1 MAKRNIDNLY
11 CIFDLSI
18 CKAMHLSK
26 PIATRVIL
34 AYDRNENIKKI
45 MILDKSIT
53 QAMSSRL
60 SSWLEDNVEIDD
72 ILYHLRSEE
81 IDIDELKKAANY

>member
-1 MAKRNIDNLY
+1 MAKRNVDNLY

-26 PIATRVIL
+26 PISTRVIL
-34 AYDRNENIKKI
+34 AYDKNENVKKI

-72 ILYHLRSEE
+72 ILYHIRLEE
-81 IDIDELKKAANY
+81 IDIDELKKASNY

>member
-1 MAKRNIDNLY
+1 MAKRNVDNLY

-26 PIATRVIL
+26 PISTRVIF

-60 SSWLEDNVEIDD
+60 SSWLENNVEIDD
-72 ILYHLRSEE
+72 ILYHIRSEE
-81 IDIDELKKAANY
+81 IDIDELKKASNY

>member
-1 MAKRNIDNLY
+1 MAKRNVDNLY

-26 PIATRVIL
+26 PISTRVIL
-34 AYDRNENIKKI
+34 AYDKNENVKKI

-60 SSWLEDNVEIDD
+60 SSWLENNVEIDD

-81 IDIDELKKAANY
+81 LDIDELKKASNY

>member
-1 MAKRNIDNLY
+1 
-11 CIFDLSI
+11 
-18 CKAMHLSK
+18 MHLSK
-26 PIATRVIL
+26 PISTRVIL
-34 AYDRNENIKKI
+34 AYDKNENVKKI

-72 ILYHLRSEE
+72 ILYHIRLEE
-81 IDIDELKKAANY
+81 IDIDELKKASNY